1 MPAPS
6 SRMLTLLSL
15 LQHRRD
21 WPGEELAR
29 RLEVSPRT
37 VRRDVDR
44 LRELGYAVSSA
55 KGPDGGYRLD
65 AGADLPPLL
74 FDDDQAVALA
84 VALGGATSLGVD
96 VAEPA
101 ARALATVRQV
111 LPSRLRHRLDRVATT
126 PPPES
131 APLVDSRTL
140 LAVAG
145 AVGTEALRFA
155 YTSPSSEPS
164 SRHVE
169 PYGVVTARARWYLVA
184 WDLARDDWRIFRLDR
199 MVLRPPTGRRF
210 TPRPVPG
217 GSAGRLLQARLRG
230 SETGTWP
237 CVGEAVVRL
246 PAEALRPFLT
256 ESDESV
262 EHVDAER
269 CRVTVGSWSWVAV
282 AASLARFD
290 ADLEDV
296 SPPDLVTAMATVAAR
311 LGPERTDAPP
321 AGARS
326 ATTDS

>member
-126 PPPES
+126 PPPEF
-131 APLVDSRTL
+131 APMVDSRTL

-155 YTSPSSEPS
+155 YTSPSSESS

-210 TPRPVPG
+210 TPRPVPADPPVACSRRD
-217 GSAGRLLQARLRG
+217 SADRRRVPGPASARRSSACRPRRCGRSSPSRTSPWNTSTQSG
-230 SETGTWP
+230 
-237 CVGEAVVRL
+237 
-246 PAEALRPFLT
+246 
-256 ESDESV
+256 
-262 EHVDAER
+262 
-269 CRVTVGSWSWVAV
+269 
-282 AASLARFD
+282 AA
-290 ADLEDV
+290 
-296 SPPDLVTAMATVAAR
+296 
-311 LGPERTDAPP
+311 
-321 AGARS
+321 
-326 ATTDS
+326 